1 MVIFAI
7 FFTLGVWL
15 LQQQAAL
22 PDFAWVWLLLIFPLT
37 IFPSLL
43 RRSNLLARSIRFLLL
58 AAIAC
63 GLGFYHAEIGRAHV

>member
-22 PDFAWVWLLLIFPLT
+22 PDFAWAWLLLIFP
-37 IFPSLL
+37 FALL
-43 RRSNLLARSIRFLLL
+43 P
-58 AAIAC
+58 
-63 GLGFYHAEIGRAHV
+63 